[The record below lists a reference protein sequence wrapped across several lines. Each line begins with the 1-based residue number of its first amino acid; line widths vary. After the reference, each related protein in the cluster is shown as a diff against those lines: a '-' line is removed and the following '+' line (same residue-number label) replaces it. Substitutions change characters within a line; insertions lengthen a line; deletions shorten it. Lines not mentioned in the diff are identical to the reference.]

1 MMIFRWMAFTA
12 AHRQHAPKWT
22 LLFAVL
28 LAGCSNQGVRLSPAD
43 RDALDRQPVIHV
55 LHYETALPQVKN
67 GAKTAAPAGI
77 RHAAGADPA
86 GLIAQSFSRLIGRK
100 EKLKNLQVESHH
112 LPPPVAKN
120 PTDYRKKYR
129 RGLALELWVDRWSF
143 EPSAQRPDHYT
154 MRLNAR
160 ARLARI
166 DDGHVLW
173 STGNCSANGKNTRE
187 PNLTNSDL
195 TKGTRLRKAI
205 AAARDECVRQLAR
218 DFYSVAARK

>member
-1 MMIFRWMAFTA
+1 MIFRWMAFTA
-12 AHRQHAPKWT
+12 VRRRHAPKWT

-28 LAGCSNQGVRLSPAD
+28 LAGCSQGVRLSPAD

-67 GAKTAAPAGI
+67 GAKTPAPAAI
-77 RHAAGADPA
+77 RHTAGADPA

-100 EKLKNLQVESHH
+100 EKLKNLRVESRH
-112 LPPPVAKN
+112 LPPPVAKTT
-120 PTDYRKKYR
+120 TDYKKNYR
-129 RGLALELWVDRWSF
+129 RGLALDLWVDNWSF
-143 EPSAQRPDHYT
+143 EASANRPDHYK

-173 STGNCSANGKNTRE
+173 STGRCSAGGKNTRE
-187 PNLTNSDL
+187 PVLTNTDL
-195 TKGTRLRKAI
+195 AQGTRLRKAL

-218 DFYSVAARK
+218 DFYSAEERK